1 MEDKVLLFPRFDNLT
16 LGLTLAAE
24 GQDILTTDLNPI
36 YDNLSECVVEIEELK
51 NELTTIVMTQTSQ
64 GPNARDRW
72 DTPEVK
78 LTSGKKGRLRKD
90 RYSALLIANML
101 ARQMTRSYKTIEY
114 DVVGENAKNAT
125 KLNGQMYKGP
135 EWFTS
140 NANDNDI
147 YLGIYNN

>member
-1 MEDKVLLFPRFDNLT
+1 
-16 LGLTLAAE
+16 
-24 GQDILTTDLNPI
+24 
-36 YDNLSECVVEIEELK
+36 
-51 NELTTIVMTQTSQ
+51 
-64 GPNARDRW
+64 
-72 DTPEVK
+72 
-78 LTSGKKGRLRKD
+78 
-90 RYSALLIANML
+90 ML

-140 NANDNDI
+140 SANDNDI